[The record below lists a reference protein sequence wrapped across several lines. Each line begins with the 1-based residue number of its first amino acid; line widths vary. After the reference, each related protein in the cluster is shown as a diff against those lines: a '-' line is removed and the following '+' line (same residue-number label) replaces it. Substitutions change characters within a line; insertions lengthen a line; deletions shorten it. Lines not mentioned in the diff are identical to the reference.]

1 MPESCSCG
9 CCEGLAP
16 ETPLQII
23 NRPGLSAIAYR
34 VGTYHE
40 FRDSLLAALSN
51 ADLPALRALTTRS
64 DDDPTIALLDAW
76 AVVSDVLTFYQERI
90 ANESYLRTATERY
103 SILQMARLIGY
114 ELRPGVAA
122 STYLA
127 FTLDQSPAGPLTV
140 PGSTSTPLTPSLV
153 LDAGIKVQSVPATGE
168 QAQTFETVE
177 KIQAR
182 PEWNAIRPRLQ
193 APQPVKLNHGMF
205 IFKGVTND
213 LKKGDVLLGVTKGK
227 FFIRGVLNVEIDTNA
242 RTTTVD
248 IDDTISLPAFSDVPS
263 LPDGNVGTL
272 LSKDVLDDTV
282 LTNIASHTWKEDDL
296 ALVLNTKKWEAAD
309 VMNSLQKKLG
319 QKDASS
325 GDGVYVFRKTAS
337 PFGYNAPQELTYT
350 GTVPNVVPKF
360 SEWAIKEDCK
370 LIYLD
375 SEYKEVVRGG
385 FVGVREPGKGL
396 ETAKVFNIEKSNTG
410 ARSEY
415 GLSSKTTRL
424 EVSSKE
430 HSCWF
435 EADKTKDK
443 FSAIRGISLFVQS
456 EQLDLAGLPIG
467 QVVEGDSIVLDQW
480 YPGLKS
486 GGMMVLT
493 GERDDLKGTMVS
505 EVLELKEVFV
515 EKGYT
520 VVRFTGSLT
529 YRYIRS
535 TVTMNANVAFCTHGE
550 TVSEVM
556 GSGNASAAFQRFTL
570 RQPPLTYTSSSAP
583 GGVETTLKIYVNDVL
598 WHEVDVFYSHGPE
611 ERIYITRRSNDGKT
625 TVIFGDGVTGARL
638 PTGTENIKAT
648 YRKGI
653 GLGGLVKAGQLSQ
666 LLTRPL
672 GVKGA
677 VNPLPAKGAADPEN
691 LDDARSNATLTLM
704 TFDRVVSLQ
713 DYEDFARA
721 FPGIGKALA
730 TWTWKSQ
737 RRYIY
742 ITVAGVNGAIVNSS
756 DDLYINLLKAI
767 RQSGNGPVS
776 IDLNTYKPVYFR
788 VSANVKV
795 DADYIPGKV
804 LQTVEGQLRGAFS
817 FKARSFGQPVALS
830 EVITVCQRVKGV
842 VAVDVDY
849 LYYSTDKPGWNNL
862 LIANTPMTGSDKVLA
877 AELLTLDACP
887 VDLKLLS

>member
-1 MPESCSCG
+1 MPELCSCG
-9 CCEGLAP
+9 CCEGLSP
-16 ETPLQII
+16 EVPLQIN

-51 ADLPALRALTTRS
+51 ADLPVLRALTTRS

-127 FTLDQSPAGPLTV
+127 FTLDQSPVVPLTV
-140 PGSTSTPLTPSLV
+140 PGSTSTPLTPALI
-153 LDAGIKVQSVPATGE
+153 LDAGIKVQSVPGTGE

-177 KIQAR
+177 KIEAR
-182 PEWNAIRPRLQ
+182 PEWNVIRPRLQ
-193 APQPVKLNHGMF
+193 VPQPVKLNHGMF
-205 IFKGVTND
+205 IFSGVTND

-227 FFIRGVLNVEIDTNA
+227 FFMRSVLNVKIDANA
-242 RTTTVD
+242 RITTAD
-248 IDDTISLPAFSDVPS
+248 IDDATSLPAFSDVPS
-263 LPDGNVGTL
+263 LPDGDVGTL
-272 LSKDVLDDTV
+272 LSKDVLDGTV
-282 LTNIASHTWKEDDL
+282 LSNIAAHTWKEDDL

-319 QKDASS
+319 EKDATSN
-325 GDGVYVFRKTAS
+325 DGVYVFRKTAS
-337 PFGYNAPQELTYT
+337 PFGYNAPMKVTYPT
-350 GTVPNVVPKF
+350 TVSHPVWK
-360 SEWAIKEDCK
+360 EWKIKELCK
-370 LIYLD
+370 VIYLD
-375 SEYKEVVRGG
+375 GEYKEVVRGG
-385 FVGVREPGKGL
+385 FVGVREPGKSL
-396 ETAKVFNIEKSNTG
+396 EKAKVFAIENSNSGSRTK
-410 ARSEY
+410 Y
-415 GLSSKTTRL
+415 GLSAKTTQL

-430 HSCWF
+430 YSCWF
-435 EADKTKDK
+435 DADKSKDD
-443 FSAIRGISLFVQS
+443 FSAIRGINLLVQS
-456 EQLDLAGLPIG
+456 EPLDLAGLPIG
-467 QVVEGDSIVLDQW
+467 QVVEGDSIVLDRW

-493 GERDDLKGTMVS
+493 GERDDLKGTTVS
-505 EVLELKEVFV
+505 EVLELKEVLV

-529 YRYIRS
+529 YKYIRS

-550 TVSEVM
+550 TVNEVV
-556 GSGNASAAFQRFTL
+556 GSGDASVAFSRFPL

-583 GGVETTLKIYVNDVL
+583 NGVESTLKMYVNDIL
-598 WHEVDVFYSHGPE
+598 WHEVDVFYGHGPE
-611 ERIYITRRSNDGKT
+611 ERIYVTRRSNDGKT

-721 FPGIGKALA
+721 FPGIEKALA
-730 TWTWKSQ
+730 TWTFQHQK
-737 RRYIY
+737 RHIY
-742 ITVAGVNGAIVNSS
+742 ITVAGANGALVESS
-756 DDLYINLLKAI
+756 DDLYKNLLKAI
-767 RQSGNGPVS
+767 RQAGNGPVS
-776 IDLNTYKPVYFR
+776 VELNSYKPVYFR
-788 VSANVKV
+788 ISANIIV
-795 DADYIPGKV
+795 DADYIPEKV
-804 LQTVEGQLRGAFS
+804 LLTVEEQLRSVFS

-830 EVITVCQRVKGV
+830 EVMTVCQQVKGV
-842 VAVDVDY
+842 VAVDVDS
-849 LYYSTDKPGWNNL
+849 LYYSTDNPALNNL
-862 LIANTPMTGSDKVLA
+862 LIANIPMTGSDKVLA

-887 VDLKLLS
+887 IDLKLLS

>member
-1 MPESCSCG
+1 MPELCSCG
-9 CCEGLAP
+9 CCEGVSP
-16 ETPLQII
+16 ETPLQIS

-40 FRDSLLAALSN
+40 FRDSLLAALSD

-127 FTLDQSPAGPLTV
+127 FTLDKSPVAPLTI
-140 PGSTSTPLTPSLV
+140 PGSTLTPLTPALV
-153 LDAGIKVQSVPATGE
+153 LDAGIKVQSVPGTGE
-168 QAQTFETVE
+168 QAQTFETIE
-177 KIQAR
+177 KIEAR
-182 PEWNAIRPRLQ
+182 PEWNVIRPRLQ
-193 APQPVKLNHGMF
+193 VPQPVKLKYGMF
-205 IFKGVTND
+205 IFNGVTND
-213 LKKGDVLLGVTKGK
+213 LKKGDVLLGVTKEK
-227 FFIRGVLNVEIDTNA
+227 FFMRSVLSVQIDA
-242 RTTTVD
+242 VGKTTTVY
-248 IDDTISLPAFSDVPS
+248 IDDSISLPGFSDKPS
-263 LPDGNVGTL
+263 LPNGDVGTL
-272 LSKDVLDDTV
+272 LNKDVLDDTV
-282 LTNIASHTWKEDDL
+282 LSNIVSHTWKEDDL
-296 ALVLNTKKWEAAD
+296 ALVLNTKKWDATD
-309 VMNSLQKKLG
+309 MMNSLQTKLG
-319 QKDASS
+319 EKDATSD
-325 GDGVYVFRKTAS
+325 DGVYVFRKTAS
-337 PFGYNAPQELTYT
+337 PFGYNAPKKVTYN
-350 GTVPNVVPKF
+350 GNIPNPVSKWR
-360 SEWAIKEDCK
+360 EWRIKENCK
-370 LIYLD
+370 FIYLD
-375 SEYKEVVRGG
+375 SENKEVVRGG
-385 FVGVREPGKGL
+385 FVGVREPGKSL
-396 ETAKVFNIEKSNTG
+396 EKAKVFTIEQSNSGSRTQ
-410 ARSEY
+410 Y
-415 GLSSKTTRL
+415 GLSAKTTL
-424 EVSSKE
+424 LQVSSKE
-430 HSCWF
+430 YSCWF
-435 EADKTKDK
+435 DADISKDD
-443 FSAIRGISLFVQS
+443 FSAIRGINLMIQS
-456 EQLDLAGLPIG
+456 ELLDLAGLPIG
-467 QVVEGDSIVLDQW
+467 QVVEGDSIVLDRW

-493 GERDDLKGTMVS
+493 GERVDLKGTTVS
-505 EVLELKEVFV
+505 EVMELKEVLV

-520 VVRFTGSLT
+520 VVRYTTSLT
-529 YRYIRS
+529 YSYIRN

-550 TVSEVM
+550 TVNEVV
-556 GSGNASAAFQRFTL
+556 GSGDASAPFQRFPL

-583 GGVETTLKIYVNDVL
+583 SGVESTLKMYVNDVL
-598 WHEVDVFYSHGPE
+598 WHEVDVFYGHGPE

-638 PTGTENIKAT
+638 PSGTENIKAI

-672 GVKGA
+672 GVKAA

-721 FPGIGKALA
+721 FPGIDKALA
-730 TWTWKSQ
+730 TWTFHHQK
-737 RRYIY
+737 RHIY
-742 ITVAGVNGAIVNSS
+742 ITVAGTNGALVESG
-756 DDLYINLLKAI
+756 DDLYKNLLKAI

-776 IDLNTYKPVYFR
+776 IELNSYKPVYFR
-788 VSANVKV
+788 ISANIIV
-795 DADYIPGKV
+795 DADYIPEKV
-804 LQTVEGQLRGAFS
+804 LQTVEEQLRSVFS

-830 EVITVCQRVKGV
+830 EVMTVCQQVKGV
-842 VAVDVDY
+842 VAVDVDG
-849 LYYSTDKPGWNNL
+849 LYYSTDTPGVNNL
-862 LIANTPMTGSDKVLA
+862 LIANIPMTGSDKVVA